1 MTILEQI
8 EERKVDLYHY
18 HNCLNPT
25 YLIIHP
31 ETERKIFIDEEL
43 PKNLD
48 LGEHLNM
55 TVILSKDIKVG
66 SIIIGV

>member
-1 MTILEQI
+1 MNILKQI
-8 EERKVDLYHY
+8 EEKKIELYHY
-18 HNCLNPT
+18 HNCLNT
-25 YLIIHP
+25 HYLIIHP
-31 ETERKIFIDEEL
+31 ETERNIFINEEL

-55 TVILSKDIKVG
+55 KVILSKEVAVG